1 MHLANMSDLKNLD
14 LMVNQVQDN
23 VNLAKH
29 GSGEHARSK
38 ELGLD
43 R

>member
-14 LMVNQVQDN
+14 LIVNQVQDN
-23 VNLAKH
+23 VDLAKH
-29 GSGEHARSK
+29 GSGEYARPK